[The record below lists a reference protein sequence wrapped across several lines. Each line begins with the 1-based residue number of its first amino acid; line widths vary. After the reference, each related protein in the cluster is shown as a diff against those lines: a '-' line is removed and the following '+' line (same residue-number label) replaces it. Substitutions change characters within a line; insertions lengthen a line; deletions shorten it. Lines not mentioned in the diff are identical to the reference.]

1 MSYHDSNK
9 RVFVNELST
18 GNEINCKKKKKSC
31 IQRKSL
37 LREKT
42 FKCHFYH
49 PVSFIKMLVRD
60 FKKDFEERKNE
71 RTYLRRKLQH
81 ACIKQTRGRTL
92 SLTHIPHRD
101 IIKIINIKYSWMLK
115 VLAGIYTHMYARV
128 CVCACACACAAST
141 EQMPDRRW
149 SRRQGSR

>member
-101 IIKIINIKYSWMLK
+101 IIKIINIKYSWMY
-115 VLAGIYTHMYARV
+115 IYTYVCTRV
-128 CVCACACACAAST
+128 CVCVRVRLCCFYRTDAWQTVVTKTRKSLGV
-141 EQMPDRRW
+141 
-149 SRRQGSR
+149 SRL